1 MTRSQEI
8 ENIIVGTLLNSFET
22 DDWYRDCAICITADM
37 FEDSRNAKIY
47 STITTMYKAGIKVI
61 TPLNI
66 FEFGDDETKS
76 SVDYIVELAT
86 NYHYLVK
93 KCYYNESVW
102 IERTINGKRYRYTEV
117 KFSDYVAKFVQYAIG
132 KKKAQNKAV

>member
-8 ENIIVGTLLNSFET
+8 ENIIIGTLLNSFDT
-22 DDWYRDCAICITADM
+22 DDWFMDCAICITVDM

-47 STITTMYKAGIKVI
+47 STIAAMHKVGLNMTTPIDV
-61 TPLNI
+61 
-66 FEFGDDETKS
+66 FEFGNEETKS
-76 SVDYIVELAT
+76 FVDYMVELAS

-102 IERTINGKRYRYTEV
+102 IERMINGKRYRYTEV
-117 KFSDYVAKFVQYAIG
+117 KFSDYVSKFVQNAIE
-132 KKKAQNKAV
+132 KEKARNKTV